1 MLGNE
6 NRMPHLSLVAAM
18 FIWGFNGW
26 IVSHITILNSVEIVF
41 SRTLLGSLALL
52 SVVLY
57 RRSFNMAALRAE
69 APLLLFCGACLGLH
83 WVMLFSAFRHAGV
96 SLATLIDYTGPMI
109 VIALSPFLFK
119 EKLSWNKLIAMA
131 SVFLGVVFITGGI
144 TIGAELGKGLFF
156 AVLSALSY
164 AALII
169 LNKQLHQ
176 MKGLEAAM
184 CELMVA
190 CAVLLAYLLFTSG
203 LPSIS
208 PGKEL
213 IYILFLGVVNT
224 GLAFYLYFSAIQAL
238 SAQSSSLLSYIEP
251 VSAVL
256 VSALLLGEKLLPLQ
270 ILGAILI
277 IGGAML
283 GELKLNL
290 KSRK

>member
-1 MLGNE
+1 
-6 NRMPHLSLVAAM
+6 
-18 FIWGFNGW
+18 
-26 IVSHITILNSVEIVF
+26 
-41 SRTLLGSLALL
+41 
-52 SVVLY
+52 
-57 RRSFNMAALRAE
+57 
-69 APLLLFCGACLGLH
+69 
-83 WVMLFSAFRHAGV
+83 
-96 SLATLIDYTGPMI
+96 
-109 VIALSPFLFK
+109 
-119 EKLSWNKLIAMA
+119 
-131 SVFLGVVFITGGI
+131 
-144 TIGAELGKGLFF
+144 
-156 AVLSALSY
+156 
-164 AALII
+164 
-169 LNKQLHQ
+169 

-190 CAVLLAYLLFTSG
+190 YAVLLAYLLFTSG

-238 SAQSSSLLSYIEP
+238 SAQSASLLSYIEP

-256 VSALLLGEKLLPLQ
+256 ISALLLGEKLLPLQ